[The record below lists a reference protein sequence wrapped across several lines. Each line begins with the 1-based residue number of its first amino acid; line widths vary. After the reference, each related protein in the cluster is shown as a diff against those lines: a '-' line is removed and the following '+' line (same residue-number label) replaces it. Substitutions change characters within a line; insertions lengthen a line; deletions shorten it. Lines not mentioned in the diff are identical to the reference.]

1 MQMLLA
7 AAAALALAQHPSMP
21 PGMTHEEHQAQI
33 KKDAELAARGA
44 QAMGFDQD
52 AAEHHFIVTERGGYI
67 QVEARQGADAATRDA
82 IRAHLRRIA
91 QEFAQGVFEKP
102 SATHGEIPDGVPAM
116 QRLASAIG
124 YRYEERPRGGR
135 VVIEA
140 SGGEAVAAVHEF
152 LRYQIRE
159 HKTGD
164 PK

>member
-7 AAAALALAQHPSMP
+7 IAAALALAQHPSMP
-21 PGMTHEEHQAQI
+21 AGMTHEEHWAQI

-44 QAMGFDQD
+44 EAMGFDQA

-67 QVEARQGADAATRDA
+67 QVEVRADADVATRDA
-82 IRAHLRRIA
+82 IRSHLQQIT
-91 QEFAQGVFEKP
+91 QEFARGVFEKP
-102 SATHGEIPDGVPAM
+102 FATHGEVPDGVPAM
-116 QRLASAIG
+116 ERLAAAIQ

-135 VVIEA
+135 VVIDA
-140 SGGEAVAAVHEF
+140 SGREAVAAVHEF